1 MTQLP
6 ADPDLWPID
15 AVQEHRYRAGCILN
29 DEATPIKG
37 SNPARYTPADI
48 AKADRATAPI
58 VRQWWERSQTGEIP

>member
-29 DEATPIKG
+29 DMNHP
-37 SNPARYTPADI
+37 PYTPADI
-48 AKADRATAPI
+48 AKADRLAAPI